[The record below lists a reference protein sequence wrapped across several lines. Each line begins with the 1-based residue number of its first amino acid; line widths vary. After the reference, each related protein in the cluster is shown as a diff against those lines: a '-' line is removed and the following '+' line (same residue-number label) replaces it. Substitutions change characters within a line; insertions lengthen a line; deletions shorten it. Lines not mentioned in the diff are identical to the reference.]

1 VSAIGE
7 NAHMDRLR
15 GKGAIVTGAAKGIGR
30 GIAEVF
36 AEEGARVAVLDWD
49 REAGESAAR
58 ELGDAAVYVEVDVSE
73 EASVERAVDEAV
85 AALGELQVLV
95 NNAAIFILKGL
106 EATVEDWQRIMAVN
120 IMGPALM
127 AKHSVPHIRRAGG
140 GAIVNVGSVSSFIAQ
155 RNFIT
160 YNATKA
166 AIAEMTRCMALDL
179 VDDNIR
185 VNGVCPGAVWSSQME
200 KMATEE
206 GMTREQA
213 MRDPRFGADQIMKR
227 IADPREIG
235 YAALFLASDEAS
247 FVTGENLMVDG
258 GWTAL

>member
-1 VSAIGE
+1 MG
-7 NAHMDRLR
+7 RLS
-15 GKGAIVTGAAKGIGR
+15 GKVAIVTGGAKGIGR

-36 AEEGARVAVLDWD
+36 AEEDARVAVLDWD
-49 REAGESAAR
+49 REAGERTAT
-58 ELGDAAVYVEVDVSE
+58 ELGGLYVEADVSD
-73 EASVERAVDEAV
+73 EASVERAVERVV
-85 AALGELQVLV
+85 AELGSLHVLV
-95 NNAAIFILKGL
+95 NNAAIFVLKGI

-127 AKHSVPHIRRAGG
+127 AKHAVPHIRRAGG

-155 RNFIT
+155 KGFLT

-185 VNGVCPGAVWSSQME
+185 VNGVCPGAVWSSQVQR
-200 KMATEE
+200 MAAES
-206 GMTREQA
+206 GITREQA
-213 MRDPRFGADQIMKR
+213 ALDPNLGAAQIIKR